1 VRGEDDAIL
10 TGTHAGRIAALSDYA
25 LGEAAC
31 HDVVVVPWRR
41 RSSSNSATCRRPDV
55 VRSTAGS
62 SARACLLQHLT
73 HSLDLHEHESQAS
86 SPAAEV
92 AACRAAGVLLPLLG
106 GGAGESSR
114 TALPRRSR

>member
-1 VRGEDDAIL
+1 VRGVDDAIL

-73 HSLDLHEHESQAS
+73 HLYITNPRSKLGHQIAPRHPL
-86 SPAAEV
+86 
-92 AACRAAGVLLPLLG
+92 AC
-106 GGAGESSR
+106 
-114 TALPRRSR
+114 